1 MIKRAVAL
9 IVVCVML
16 VTALVGC
23 SSTGKTA
30 IELEDSKISINLYM
44 LLLSRM
50 KGNLASSYAFGSQAL
65 KASFWDTIMDATTG
79 KTYDEYYTEMV
90 LDSAKTY
97 IAALALFDELG
108 LKLPK
113 SYTDEIDKE
122 LDELITNDGGGS
134 KNAFNSIL
142 AEYGANYKVLR
153 EAFIMEAKISYLND
167 YLFGADG
174 SKIAAQLI
182 EDYYQQTYVRFRHIF
197 FYTSTPVYVTDD
209 NDEVIYYKDNE
220 FKNIAYDKENGTK
233 KEENGKVLKD
243 KNGDIIFFTTDGKIA
258 YDKEKGIPKPQRDS
272 NGKVITAKLSA
283 EELKALQDKTTL
295 MVEQLEKGNYT
306 LFDSYVE
313 KYGEDEGM
321 LQYPGGYFLTEKSD
335 YDSPEVIEALFDMQ
349 EGEIRKVYSDYGIH
363 IVMKY
368 ELEDGGYAKKE
379 NADFFYTSKGELSF
393 LSDLKQMLL
402 AEYLEKYKENIK
414 MDDDLI
420 KSVSMKS
427 IGANFNY

>member
-1 MIKRAVAL
+1 ML
-9 IVVCVML
+9 I
-16 VTALVGC
+16 ASLVGC

-30 IELEDSKISINLYM
+30 IELDDAKISINLYM

-65 KASFWDTIMDATTG
+65 KDSFWDTIMDATTG
-79 KTYDEYYTEMV
+79 KTYNEFYTQTV

-113 SYTDEIDKE
+113 SYTDEIDTE
-122 LDELITNDGGGS
+122 LEDLISNDAGGS

-167 YLFGADG
+167 HLFGADG

-197 FYTSTPVYVTDD
+197 FYTVTPVYYTDD
-209 NDEVIYYKDNE
+209 NGDVIYYVDNE
-220 FKNIAYDKENGTK
+220 YKNIAYDKVNGAK
-233 KEENGKVLKD
+233 KEENGEILKD
-243 KNGDIIFFTTDGKIA
+243 KNGDIIFFTEDGKIA
-258 YDKEKGIPKPQRDS
+258 YDKEKFPKPQRDS
-272 NGKVITAKLSA
+272 NGTVITTKLSA
-283 EELKALQDKTTL
+283 EELQQLQDKTTL
-295 MVEQLEKGNYT
+295 MIEQLDKGNYT

-321 LQYPGGYFLTEKSD
+321 VQYPGGYFLTEKSD

-349 EGEIRKVYSDYGIH
+349 EGEIKKVYSDYGIH

-368 ELEDGGYAKKE
+368 ELEEGGYAKKE
-379 NADFFYTSKGELSF
+379 NADFFYTSKGELAF
-393 LSDLKQMLL
+393 LSSLKEMLL
-402 AEYLEKYKENIK
+402 AEYLEKFKQEIEI
-414 MDDDLI
+414 DEELI
-420 KSVSMKS
+420 NSVNMKS